1 MNVLVIQCPTL
12 GDPMDCRP
20 PGSSVHG
27 IFQARILEWIA
38 IPSLEDLPNPGIK
51 PRSPALQ
58 EYYLLSESQL
68 LNKIGKKKKME
79 KHIWQEKMTFFLLS
93 IYMIWHSHE
102 AGEIRK

>member
-68 LNKIGKKKKME
+68 LNKIGKKKKKGEAYMAG
-79 KHIWQEKMTFFLLS
+79 KDDFFSVINL
-93 IYMIWHSHE
+93 YDM
-102 AGEIRK
+102 AFP